1 MRVAIYMRV
10 GTQKQIES
18 MSVRQRKIKE
28 GGKVGM
34 VKIKNPTEDCNY
46 VIYPLGKGLPLCLY
60 QVVKDK
66 KLDDV
71 KLREL
76 PICKYKNYCPKT
88 EEVK

>member
-1 MRVAIYMRV
+1 MKAAGKVKMA
-10 GTQKQIES
+10 
-18 MSVRQRKIKE
+18 KIK
-28 GGKVGM
+28 KP
-34 VKIKNPTEDCNY
+34 IEDCNY

-76 PICKYKNYCPKT
+76 PICKYKNYCPKAY
-88 EEVK
+88 EENQIKRN